1 MKDNPGCLLFGID
14 VCLLLYAI
22 FSLLCGEAGLFS
34 WSILLGA
41 AFALFWRV
49 VDRWINKRIEREKY
63 KRKGSYW
70 SQKAKED
77 KEAKEAKEG
86 EKP

>member
-1 MKDNPGCLLFGID
+1 MKDNLGCLLFGIY

-22 FSLLCGEAGLFS
+22 LSLLSGEAGLFS
-34 WSILLGA
+34 WSIILGNVFNVLLYV
-41 AFALFWRV
+41 L
-49 VDRWINKRIEREKY
+49 DRWINKRIEREKY

-77 KEAKEAKEG
+77 KEAKETSEG
-86 EKP
+86 KNP